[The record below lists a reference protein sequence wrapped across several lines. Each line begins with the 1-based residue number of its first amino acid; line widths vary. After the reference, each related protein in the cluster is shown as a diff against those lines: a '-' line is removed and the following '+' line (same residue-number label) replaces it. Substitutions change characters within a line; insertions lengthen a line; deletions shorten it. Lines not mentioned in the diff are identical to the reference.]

1 MLFSVVGGW
10 LGLNVVHNFESCHG
24 WENLPHLWCNFEAL
38 TNLNLDVKYLWQTHG
53 SARPRDVEG
62 QPPWVKKVKIY
73 LRCPWWGKKRMLKQ
87 ASVILEKWNCLRL
100 NVKLKVKIGFIHLD
114 TKEGGRFP
122 KSCCSDCKNKKSI
135 EGCIHILPTCLA
147 VLHIYQILKVRMKQ
161 YMPIW
166 LIFCRSVLLSH
177 IGLVS
182 QRISPVDPFQSL
194 RTRIRIKAWQN
205 IAQ

>member
-1 MLFSVVGGW
+1 MLFTILSPVVVGKIY
-10 LGLNVVHNFESCHG
+10 HTF
-24 WENLPHLWCNFEAL
+24 
-38 TNLNLDVKYLWQTHG
+38 DVTLKLWQIWIWMWNICD
-53 SARPRDVEG
+53 RPMGPLVPGMSRDNHH
-62 QPPWVKKVKIY
+62 KKVKIH

-135 EGCIHILPTCLA
+135 EGCIHILPTRLA
-147 VLHIYQILKVRMKQ
+147 VLHIYQILKVRMRQ

-182 QRISPVDPFQSL
+182 QRISPVDPFRSL

-205 IAQ
+205 IAR

>member
-10 LGLNVVHNFESCHG
+10 LGLNVVHNFESCRG

-53 SARPRDVEG
+53 SAHPRDVEG
-62 QPPWVKKVKIY
+62 QPPWKKVKIY

-122 KSCCSDCKNKKSI
+122 KSCCSDCKKKIDRGLHTYFTNSSCRPAYISNI
-135 EGCIHILPTCLA
+135 EGQNEAIYANLAYILPLCTTEP
-147 VLHIYQILKVRMKQ
+147 Y
-161 YMPIW
+161 W
-166 LIFCRSVLLSH
+166 L
-177 IGLVS
+177 G
-182 QRISPVDPFQSL
+182 
-194 RTRIRIKAWQN
+194 
-205 IAQ
+205 